1 MRIDV
6 VTLFPELFSV
16 ITESGVTG
24 RAHSQQRW
32 QLCTWN
38 PRDFTED
45 VHRTV
50 DDRPY
55 GGGPGMVMMAAP
67 LSKAVAAAQA
77 QRTANGFDHARVV
90 LLAPGGKRFDQ
101 GIASALARSEGVLM
115 VCGRYEGVDQRWI
128 DREVDEQWSLGD
140 FVLSGGELAAI
151 PMIDAAA
158 RLIPGVLNHDDSSLQ
173 DSFQAS
179 LSGLLDS
186 PHYTRPEVYDGQS
199 VPAVLLSGNHA
210 NIAQWR
216 RQQSLLLTARMRPDL
231 IVQAREAGW
240 LTTADERFLKESSPS
255 RTPQ

>member
-6 VTLFPELFSV
+6 VTLFPDVFSIV
-16 ITESGVTG
+16 TEAGVTG
-24 RAHSQQRW
+24 RAHGQGRW
-32 QLCTWN
+32 QLRAWN

-55 GGGPGMVMMAAP
+55 GGGPGMVMMAGP
-67 LSKAVAAAQA
+67 LSRAVAAAQA
-77 QRTANGFDHARVV
+77 ERNQQGVDPARVV

-101 GIASALARSEGVLM
+101 GMAEMLSRSSGVVM

-158 RLIPGVLNHDDSSLQ
+158 RLIPGVLNHGESSVQ

-186 PHYTRPEVYDGQS
+186 PHFTRPEIYEGQR
-199 VPAVLLSGNHA
+199 VPDVLLSGNHA

-216 RQQSLLLTARMRPDL
+216 RQQSLLMTARWRPDL
-231 IVQAREAGW
+231 IAQAREAGS
-240 LTTADERFLKESSPS
+240 LTASDERFLKASGL
-255 RTPQ
+255 

>member
-6 VTLFPELFSV
+6 VTLFPDVFSI
-16 ITESGVTG
+16 ITEAGVTG
-24 RAHSQQRW
+24 RAHGQGRW
-32 QLCTWN
+32 QLRAWN

-55 GGGPGMVMMAAP
+55 GGGPGMVMMAGP

-77 QRTANGFDHARVV
+77 ERNQQGVGKARVV

-101 GIASALARSEGVLM
+101 GMAEALSRSTGVIM

-158 RLIPGVLNHDDSSLQ
+158 RLIPGVLNHGESSVQ

-186 PHYTRPEVYDGQS
+186 PHFTRPEIYEGQR
-199 VPAVLLSGNHA
+199 VPDVLLSGNHA
-210 NIAQWR
+210 HIAQWR
-216 RQQSLLLTARMRPDL
+216 RQQSLLMTARWRPDL
-231 IVQAREAGW
+231 IAQARESGS
-240 LTTADERFLKESSPS
+240 LTASDERFLNASGF
-255 RTPQ
+255 

>member
-6 VTLFPELFSV
+6 VTLFPDVFSIV
-16 ITESGVTG
+16 TEAGVTG
-24 RAHSQQRW
+24 RAHGQGRW
-32 QLCTWN
+32 QLRAWN

-55 GGGPGMVMMAAP
+55 GGGPGMVMMAGP
-67 LSKAVAAAQA
+67 LSRAVAAAQA
-77 QRTANGFDHARVV
+77 ERNQQGVDPARVV

-101 GIASALARSEGVLM
+101 GMAEMLSRSSGVVM
-115 VCGRYEGVDQRWI
+115 VCGSYEGVDQRWI

-158 RLIPGVLNHDDSSLQ
+158 RLIPGVLNHGESSVQ

-186 PHYTRPEVYDGQS
+186 PHFTRPEIYEGQR
-199 VPAVLLSGNHA
+199 VPDVLLSGNHA

-216 RQQSLLLTARMRPDL
+216 RQQSLLMTARWRPDL
-231 IVQAREAGW
+231 IAQAREAGS
-240 LTTADERFLKESSPS
+240 LTASDERFLKASGL
-255 RTPQ
+255 

>member
-6 VTLFPELFSV
+6 VTLFPDLFSI

-24 RAHSQQRW
+24 RAHSQKLW
-32 QLCTWN
+32 MLSTWN

-45 VHRTV
+45 VHRTI

-55 GGGPGMVMMAAP
+55 GGGPGMVMMAGP

-77 QRTANGFDHARVV
+77 QRVACGIGRAQVV
-90 LLAPGGKRFDQ
+90 LLAPGGQRFDQ
-101 GIASALARSEGVLM
+101 RIASSLATSLGVLM

-128 DREVDEQWSLGD
+128 DREVDEHWSLGD

-151 PMIDAAA
+151 PMIDAAV
-158 RLIPGVLNHDDSSLQ
+158 RLIPGVLNHGESSVQ
-173 DSFQAS
+173 DSFQDS

-186 PHYTRPEVYDGQS
+186 PHYTRPEVYEGQS
-199 VPAVLLSGNHA
+199 VPGVLLSGNHA
-210 NIAQWR
+210 NIATWR

-231 IVQAREAGW
+231 IIQARQAGLLTRSDEA
-240 LTTADERFLKESSPS
+240 FLKDFGS
-255 RTPQ
+255 Q